1 MRTVQL
7 TLDPELVAEVDEAAA
22 KLKTTRSAFT
32 RGALRDA
39 LARLKERELER
50 KHRAGYARKPV
61 KRSEF
66 LAWEKEQVWGDG

>member
-1 MRTVQL
+1 MQTVQL
-7 TLDPELVAEVDEAAA
+7 TLDPGLVAEVDKAAA
-22 KLKTTRSAFT
+22 RLKTTRSAFT

-61 KRSEF
+61 KHSEF
-66 LAWEKEQVWGDG
+66 PAWEKEQVWGDG